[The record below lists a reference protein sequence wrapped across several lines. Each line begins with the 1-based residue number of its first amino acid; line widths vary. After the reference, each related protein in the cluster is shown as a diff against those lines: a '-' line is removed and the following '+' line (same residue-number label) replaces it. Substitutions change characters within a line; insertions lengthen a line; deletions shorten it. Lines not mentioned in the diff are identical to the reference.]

1 MNVLREQSISIV
13 WPIIFISIGLFVY
26 AISQFAMME
35 RSTIM
40 NNWPELRCNVFVMFA
55 AYWLKPESDPQS
67 AGEFAASN
75 FQFCT
80 KGIIETVMKTVMS
93 PFSSVLNIQ
102 AEVANVFTLILNSI
116 KTAIKTMYDEFLSF
130 LDPVFKKFNAV
141 TYQIGI
147 VMQKIR
153 ASFEK
158 ANAALLSAVF
168 SGLSI
173 VKGIQNAVQFVIKV
187 VMIIIAIMVAIIFLL
202 FFILFPFIPILITPA
217 LIAIIAVGT
226 IAAQE
231 TSSAQAAFC
240 FTGDT
245 HVSLADGS
253 TKPISELALGEHLE
267 GGMTV
272 ESILQMEGTHTSL
285 FDLEGIRVS
294 GSHLV
299 QQERT
304 WHSVAEDSRA
314 FPITERSERL
324 FCLNTSTQTIPVVNS
339 QGTIILFRDWEEI
352 DGRDTVGQRGWNKLV
367 SSLLGGLQLESQEED
382 MSCLLDPTIL
392 VPTPQGLKPLTRI
405 QIGDEIELSYNRPTR
420 VIGVVRGR
428 VEGVAKGPHWLSG
441 VIEKIHRPTDG
452 SIHRRISTITSTT
465 DSSSYLYGNHVITES
480 GELVVYTNG
489 IVRKLRDF
497 TEVGTDQI
505 HRTYPFV
512 SQRLASFLV

>member
-55 AYWLKPESDPQS
+55 AFWLKPESDPQS
-67 AGEFAASN
+67 AGEFAAGN

-168 SGLSI
+168 SGLST
-173 VKGIQNAVQFVIKV
+173 VKAIQNAIQFVIKV

-202 FFILFPFIPILITPA
+202 FFILFPFIPILITPV
-217 LIAIIAVGT
+217 LVAIIAIGSAVG
-226 IAAQE
+226 AEASDAQG
-231 TSSAQAAFC
+231 AFC

-245 HVSLADGS
+245 CISLADGT
-253 TKPISELALGEHLE
+253 TKPISELILGEQLA
-267 GGMTV
+267 GGATV
-272 ESILQMEGTHTSL
+272 EAILQMEGTHTPL

-294 GSHLV
+294 GSHIV
-299 QQERT
+299 QQGST

-314 FPITERSERL
+314 KPIPERSERL
-324 FCLNTSTQTIPVVNS
+324 FCLNTSTQTIPVVT
-339 QGTIILFRDWEEI
+339 QGTTVLFRDWEEI
-352 DGRDTVGQRGWNKLV
+352 DGRDTVGQRNWNKLV
-367 SSLLGGLQLESQEED
+367 SSLLGGLQVDSQEED

-392 VPTPQGLKPLTRI
+392 VPTPQGLRPLTRI

-452 SIHRRISTITSTT
+452 SIHRRISTITSAT
-465 DSSSYLYGNHVITES
+465 DSSHSYLYGNHVITES

-497 TEVGTDQI
+497 TEVGIDQI

-512 SQRLASFLV
+512 SQRLATFLV